1 MTFSQS
7 NQKSNLKI
15 KPFRKRTQSQ
25 NLVQNRLL
33 NTFFFTF
40 HFLSPLSS
48 CVQYRKAKLDFK
60 HLQNFF
66 EFFSKFRKMDEK
78 EPEASSSQKSETK
91 DEKPAPRR
99 STRKKMNKV
108 SLFLSDK
115 LVYKVLMKSPVKF

>member
-1 MTFSQS
+1 M
-7 NQKSNLKI
+7 
-15 KPFRKRTQSQ
+15 
-25 NLVQNRLL
+25 
-33 NTFFFTF
+33 
-40 HFLSPLSS
+40 
-48 CVQYRKAKLDFK
+48 QYRKAKLDFK

-108 SLFLSDK
+108 SLFFLIS
-115 LVYKVLMKSPVKF
+115 